1 MKVKPTH
8 TKTEVNGLVRGEGLT
23 AQGFA
28 SPAKIQ
34 QCLKGAHYPSSRQ
47 DLLNVAK
54 KNSAPSDVT
63 EILELIPEKEYISPA
78 HVMKEVGKK
87 E

>member
-1 MKVKPTH
+1 M
-8 TKTEVNGLVRGEGLT
+8 VRGEGTT
-23 AQGFA
+23 AQGSA

-34 QCLKGAHYPSSRQ
+34 QCLKGAHYPSKKQ
-47 DLLNVAK
+47 DLMNLAQ
-54 KNSAPSDVT
+54 KNKAPSDVMS
-63 EILELIPEKEYISPA
+63 ILDLIPDKEYSSPI

>member
-1 MKVKPTH
+1 VKS
-8 TKTEVNGLVRGEGLT
+8 LVRGEGTT

-34 QCLKGAHYPSSRQ
+34 HCLKGAHYPSNKS
-47 DLLNVAK
+47 DLVSLAK
-54 KNSAPSDVT
+54 RNNAPGDVMSV
-63 EILELIPEKEYISPA
+63 LDLIPEKEYVSPA

>member
-1 MKVKPTH
+1 
-8 TKTEVNGLVRGEGLT
+8 LVRGEGTT

-34 QCLKGAHYPSSRQ
+34 HSLKGAHYPSNKSDLVNLAKRNNAPQ
-47 DLLNVAK
+47 DVM
-54 KNSAPSDVT
+54 S
-63 EILELIPEKEYISPA
+63 ILDAIPEKEYASPA
-78 HVMKEVGKK
+78 NLMKEVGKK

>member
-1 MKVKPTH
+1 M
-8 TKTEVNGLVRGEGLT
+8 VRGEGTT

-34 QCLKGAHYPSSRQ
+34 HSLKGAHYPSNKSDLVNLAKRNNAPQ
-47 DLLNVAK
+47 DVM
-54 KNSAPSDVT
+54 S
-63 EILELIPEKEYISPA
+63 ILDAIPEKEYASPA
-78 HVMKEVGKK
+78 NLMKEVGKK

>member
-1 MKVKPTH
+1 L
-8 TKTEVNGLVRGEGLT
+8 EVNVLVKGEGT
-23 AQGFA
+23 TVQGFA

-34 QCLKGAHYPSSRQ
+34 QCLKGAHYPSNKQ
-47 DLLNVAK
+47 DLVNLAQRNK
-54 KNSAPSDVT
+54 APSDVMS
-63 EILELIPEKEYISPA
+63 ILDLIPDKEYISPV

>member
-1 MKVKPTH
+1 
-8 TKTEVNGLVRGEGLT
+8 LVRGEGTT

-34 QCLKGAHYPSSRQ
+34 SCLKGAHYPSNKQ
-47 DLLNVAK
+47 DLVNLAK
-54 KNSAPSDVT
+54 KNSAPEDVMA
-63 EILELIPEKEYISPA
+63 ILNVIADKEYSSPA
-78 HVMKEVGKK
+78 NVMKEVGKK

>member
-1 MKVKPTH
+1 M
-8 TKTEVNGLVRGEGLT
+8 VRGEGIT
-23 AQGFA
+23 AQRFA

-34 QCLKGAHYPSSRQ
+34 QCLKGAHYPSNKH
-47 DLLNVAK
+47 DLVNLAK
-54 KNSAPSDVT
+54 KNKAPNEVMS
-63 EILELIPEKEYISPA
+63 ILDLIPEKEYSSPI

>member
-1 MKVKPTH
+1 M
-8 TKTEVNGLVRGEGLT
+8 VRGEGTT

-34 QCLKGAHYPSSRQ
+34 QCLKGSHFPSTKQ
-47 DLLNVAK
+47 DLLKVAK
-54 KNSAPSDVT
+54 KNKAPQDVMA
-63 EILELIPEKEYISPA
+63 ILDLIPEKEYISPA

>member
-1 MKVKPTH
+1 MF
-8 TKTEVNGLVRGEGLT
+8 LVRGEGTT

-34 QCLKGAHYPSSRQ
+34 HCLKGAHYPTNKSNLV
-47 DLLNVAK
+47 DLAK
-54 KNSAPSDVT
+54 KNQAPNDVMS
-63 EILELIPEKEYISPA
+63 ILDLIPEKEYISPA

>member
-1 MKVKPTH
+1 
-8 TKTEVNGLVRGEGLT
+8 LVRGEGTT

-34 QCLKGAHYPSSRQ
+34 GCLKGAHYPSRKE
-47 DLLNVAK
+47 DLVNLAK
-54 KNSAPSDVT
+54 KNSAPDDVMK
-63 EILELIPEKEYISPA
+63 ILNVIPDKEYSSPA
-78 HVMKEVGKK
+78 NVMKEVGKK

>member
-1 MKVKPTH
+1 M
-8 TKTEVNGLVRGEGLT
+8 NCLVRGEGTT

-34 QCLKGAHYPSSRQ
+34 HSLKGAHYPSTKS
-47 DLLNVAK
+47 DLVNLAK
-54 KNSAPSDVT
+54 RNNAPGDVMSV
-63 EILELIPEKEYISPA
+63 LDLIPEKEYISPA

>member
-1 MKVKPTH
+1 M
-8 TKTEVNGLVRGEGLT
+8 VRGEGTT

-34 QCLKGAHYPSSRQ
+34 QCLKGAHYPSNKQ
-47 DLLNVAK
+47 KLVDLARKNNAPNNVM
-54 KNSAPSDVT
+54 S
-63 EILELIPEKEYISPA
+63 ILDLIPDKEYSSPA

>member
-1 MKVKPTH
+1 
-8 TKTEVNGLVRGEGLT
+8 LVRGEGTT

-28 SPAKIQ
+28 SHAKIQ
-34 QCLKGAHYPSSRQ
+34 GCLKGAHYPSSKQ
-47 DLLNVAK
+47 DLINLAK
-54 KNSAPSDVT
+54 NNNAPNDV
-63 EILELIPEKEYISPA
+63 ILSVTLIPEKEYISPV

>member
-1 MKVKPTH
+1 MVK
-8 TKTEVNGLVRGEGLT
+8 GEGTT

-34 QCLKGAHYPSSRQ
+34 QCLKGAHYPSTKQ
-47 DLLNVAK
+47 DLVSLAQRN
-54 KNSAPSDVT
+54 NAPSDVMS
-63 EILELIPEKEYISPA
+63 ILDLIPNKEYISPV

>member
-1 MKVKPTH
+1 M
-8 TKTEVNGLVRGEGLT
+8 VRGEGTT

-34 QCLKGAHYPSSRQ
+34 EYLKGAHYPSTKEK
-47 DLLNVAK
+47 LVELAK
-54 KNSAPSDVT
+54 KNKAPSDVMS
-63 EILELIPEKEYISPA
+63 ILDLIPSKEYTSPA
-78 HVMKEVGKK
+78 QVMKEVGKK

>member
-1 MKVKPTH
+1 M
-8 TKTEVNGLVRGEGLT
+8 VRGEGTT

-34 QCLKGAHYPSSRQ
+34 TCLKGAHYPSNKQ
-47 DLLNVAK
+47 DLVNLAR
-54 KNSAPSDVT
+54 KNKAPNDVMN
-63 EILELIPEKEYISPA
+63 ILDLIPEKEYISPA

>member
-1 MKVKPTH
+1 M
-8 TKTEVNGLVRGEGLT
+8 EVNCLVRGENST
-23 AQGFA
+23 TQGFA

-34 QCLKGAHYPSSRQ
+34 HCLKGAHYPSTKS
-47 DLLNVAK
+47 DLVDLAK
-54 KNSAPSDVT
+54 RNNAPGDVMSV
-63 EILELIPEKEYISPA
+63 LYLIPEKEYISPA

>member
-1 MKVKPTH
+1 M
-8 TKTEVNGLVRGEGLT
+8 VRGEGTT

-34 QCLKGAHYPSSRQ
+34 ECLKGAHYPSNKR
-47 DLLNVAK
+47 DLVNLAK
-54 KNSAPSDVT
+54 RNSAPRDVMA
-63 EILELIPEKEYISPA
+63 ILDLIPEKEYISPV

>member
-1 MKVKPTH
+1 M
-8 TKTEVNGLVRGEGLT
+8 VRGEGTT

-34 QCLKGAHYPSSRQ
+34 HCLKGAHYPM
-47 DLLNVAK
+47 DKEGLVNLAK
-54 KNSAPSDVT
+54 KNQAPNDVMS
-63 EILELIPEKEYISPA
+63 ILDLIPEKEYISPA
-78 HVMKEVGKK
+78 HVMKEVGRK

>member
-1 MKVKPTH
+1 VK
-8 TKTEVNGLVRGEGLT
+8 GLVRGEGTT

-34 QCLKGAHYPSSRQ
+34 HCLKGAHYPSSKQ
-47 DLLNVAK
+47 ELVDLAK
-54 KNSAPSDVT
+54 KNQAPGDVMS
-63 EILELIPEKEYISPA
+63 ILELIPEKEYISPA

>member
-1 MKVKPTH
+1 M
-8 TKTEVNGLVRGEGLT
+8 VRGEGTT

-34 QCLKGAHYPSSRQ
+34 QCLKGAHYPSNKE
-47 DLLNVAK
+47 DLVNLAK
-54 KNSAPSDVT
+54 KNNAPSDVMS
-63 EILELIPEKEYISPA
+63 ILGLIPEKEYISPA
-78 HVMKEVGKK
+78 HVMKEVGNL

>member
-1 MKVKPTH
+1 M
-8 TKTEVNGLVRGEGLT
+8 VRGEGTT

-34 QCLKGAHYPSSRQ
+34 TCLKGAHYPSNKA
-47 DLLNVAK
+47 DLVNVAK
-54 KNSAPSDVT
+54 KNNAPSDVMG
-63 EILELIPEKEYISPA
+63 ILDLIPEKEYISPA

>member
-1 MKVKPTH
+1 M
-8 TKTEVNGLVRGEGLT
+8 VRGEGTT

-34 QCLKGAHYPSSRQ
+34 EYLRGAHYPSSKM
-47 DLLNVAK
+47 DLVNLAK
-54 KNSAPSDVT
+54 KNKAPNDVMA
-63 EILELIPEKEYISPA
+63 ILDLIPEKEYISPA

>member
-1 MKVKPTH
+1 M
-8 TKTEVNGLVRGEGLT
+8 VRGEGIT

-34 QCLKGAHYPSSRQ
+34 ECLKGAHYPSNKD
-47 DLLNVAK
+47 DLVNLAK
-54 KNSAPSDVT
+54 KNKAPSDVMS
-63 EILELIPEKEYISPA
+63 ILVLIPEKEYISPA

>member
-1 MKVKPTH
+1 
-8 TKTEVNGLVRGEGLT
+8 LVRGEGTT

-34 QCLKGAHYPSSRQ
+34 QCLKGAHYPSDKKSLV
-47 DLLNVAK
+47 DLAK
-54 KNSAPSDVT
+54 KNNAPNDVMS
-63 EILELIPEKEYISPA
+63 ILDLIPEKEYTSPA

>member
-1 MKVKPTH
+1 M
-8 TKTEVNGLVRGEGLT
+8 VRGEGVT

-34 QCLKGAHYPSSRQ
+34 HCLKGSHYPSNKQS
-47 DLLNVAK
+47 LVNVAK
-54 KNSAPSDVT
+54 KNNAPSDVMA
-63 EILELIPEKEYISPA
+63 ILDLLPEKEYISPA
-78 HVMKEVGKK
+78 QVMKEVGKK

>member
-1 MKVKPTH
+1 M
-8 TKTEVNGLVRGEGLT
+8 VRGEGTT

-34 QCLKGAHYPSSRQ
+34 HCLKGAHYPSDKKS
-47 DLLNVAK
+47 LVGVAK
-54 KNSAPSDVT
+54 KNNAPNDVMS
-63 EILELIPEKEYISPA
+63 ILDLIPEKEYISPA

>member
-1 MKVKPTH
+1 M
-8 TKTEVNGLVRGEGLT
+8 VRGEGTT

-34 QCLKGAHYPSSRQ
+34 HSLKGAHYPSNKRE
-47 DLLNVAK
+47 LVNLAK
-54 KNSAPSDVT
+54 KNNAPNDVMSV
-63 EILELIPEKEYISPA
+63 LDLIPEQEYSSPA

>member
-1 MKVKPTH
+1 M
-8 TKTEVNGLVRGEGLT
+8 LVRGEGTT

-34 QCLKGAHYPSSRQ
+34 HCLKGAHYPSNKQ
-47 DLLNVAK
+47 DLVRIAK
-54 KNSAPSDVT
+54 NNNAPSDVMSV
-63 EILELIPEKEYISPA
+63 LNLIPDKEYNSPA
-78 HVMKEVGKK
+78 RVMVEVGKK